1 MKLEEGA
8 KARGCQCSVLVL
20 LHLHLWGETPLLL
33 PSLAAH
39 LLRPAPYRHPALE
52 KTLARAHYSGKTN
65 PSSLGLLGMAGSEG
79 VVGRQLKERKV
90 DSVTVNRGDTSAFR

>member
-33 PSLAAH
+33 PSGPPPTDTL
-39 LLRPAPYRHPALE
+39 LLRE
-52 KTLARAHYSGKTN
+52 N
-65 PSSLGLLGMAGSEG
+65 PSSCSL
-79 VVGRQLKERKV
+79 QWK
-90 DSVTVNRGDTSAFR
+90 D